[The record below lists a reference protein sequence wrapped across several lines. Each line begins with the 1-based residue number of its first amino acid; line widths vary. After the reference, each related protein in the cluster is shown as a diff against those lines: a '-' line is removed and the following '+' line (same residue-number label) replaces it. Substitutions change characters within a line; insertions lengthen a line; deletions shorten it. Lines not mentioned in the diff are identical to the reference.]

1 MRSLQTT
8 GVVMAILTL
17 PCSGMTYAGAWQSA
31 VALPMT
37 VEHDSNPLLLT
48 SDEKA
53 ITRTIIAPDYTLV
66 GNFDRDQ
73 WKFGLGVNVERSSDT
88 DVVSNREDP
97 RLSFGWQ
104 RETEKGGYGLT
115 ARYIESS
122 TLSTEVQ
129 QTGVTDSTDGTQKLS
144 NIGGNWRSAVTER
157 SSLVDEID
165 LTHVEYD
172 TASLTNYDELTNRL
186 SWLYQ
191 WNERVELFTRFEAT
205 RYEPKDDTST
215 LGSSNSYTPV
225 VGVNYQISERFTGS
239 VYGGMNKVSNSNS
252 GPTGQGGVSL
262 RYTGERVETN
272 AEASRSTI
280 ANGENGLVESD
291 ELRGNWSYLLD
302 ETSRV
307 GVDGSWQKTKGDA
320 PSTFRTYGAF
330 VSRELSPFW
339 LARLSFTYKE
349 RERDGLPNADAN
361 IIGMTLIYSHPD
373 F

>member
-1 MRSLQTT
+1 
-8 GVVMAILTL
+8 MAILTL
-17 PCSGMTYAGAWQSA
+17 PCSGISYAGTWQSA

-48 SDEKA
+48 TNEKA
-53 ITRTIIAPDYTLV
+53 VTRTIIAPDYTLL
-66 GNFDRDQ
+66 GNFDQDQ
-73 WKFGLGVNVERSSDT
+73 WTFGLGINVERSSDT

-129 QTGVTDSTDGTQKLS
+129 ETGVTDSTDGTQKLS

-157 SSLVDEID
+157 STLVNEID

-172 TASLTNYDELTNRL
+172 TTTLTNYDELTNRL

-191 WNERVELFTRFEAT
+191 WNERVELFTRFDAT
-205 RYEPKDDTST
+205 RYEPKDDTNT
-215 LGSSNSYTPV
+215 FGSSNSYTGV
-225 VGVNYQISERFTGS
+225 AGVNFQISERFTGS
-239 VYGGMNKVSNSNS
+239 VYGGMNEVSNSNS
-252 GPTGQGGVSL
+252 GPTGQGGANL
-262 RYTGERVETN
+262 RYTGERVESSV
-272 AEASRSTI
+272 EASRSTI

-307 GVDGSWQKTKGDA
+307 GVDGSWQKNQRGRA
-320 PSTFRTYGAF
+320 QYLSQIQRLCESGALAF
-330 VSRELSPFW
+330 LACTPILHLQRARARW
-339 LARLSFTYKE
+339 LAE
-349 RERDGLPNADAN
+349 RRCQHHRDDLD
-361 IIGMTLIYSHPD
+361 L
-373 F
+373 

>member
-1 MRSLQTT
+1 
-8 GVVMAILTL
+8 MAILTL
-17 PCSGMTYAGAWQSA
+17 PCSGMTYAGTWQSE

-53 ITRTIIAPDYTLV
+53 VTRTIIAPDYTLV

-157 SSLVDEID
+157 STLVNEID

-172 TASLTNYDELTNRL
+172 TDSLTNYDELTNRF

-191 WNERVELFTRFEAT
+191 WNERTELFTRFEAT
-205 RYEPKDDTST
+205 RYEPKDETT

-239 VYGGMNKVSNSNS
+239 VYGGVNKVSDSDS
-252 GPTGQGGVSL
+252 GPTGQGGVNL
-262 RYTGERVETN
+262 RYTGERFESFV
-272 AEASRSTI
+272 EASRSTI
-280 ANGENGLVESD
+280 ANGEDGLVESD
-291 ELRGNWSYLLD
+291 ELRGNVSYLLD

-307 GVDGSWQKTKGDA
+307 GVDGSWQETKGDA
-320 PSTFRTYGAF
+320 PSTFRTYGAY

>member
-1 MRSLQTT
+1 
-8 GVVMAILTL
+8 MAILTL
-17 PCSGMTYAGAWQSA
+17 PCSGMTYAGTWQSA

-48 SDEKA
+48 TDEKA
-53 ITRTIIAPDYTLV
+53 VTRTIIAPDYTLV

-73 WKFGLGVNVERSSDT
+73 WQFGLGVNVERSSDT
-88 DVVSNREDP
+88 DVVSDREDP
-97 RLSFGWQ
+97 RLSFSWQ

-129 QTGVTDSTDGTQKLS
+129 ETGVTDSNDGTQKLS
-144 NIGGNWRSAVTER
+144 NIGGNWRTALTER
-157 SSLVDEID
+157 STLVNETDY
-165 LTHVEYD
+165 THVEYD
-172 TASLTNYDELTNRL
+172 TDSLTNYDELTTRFSL
-186 SWLYQ
+186 LYQ
-191 WNERVELFTRFEAT
+191 WSERVELFTRSEAT
-205 RYEPKDDTST
+205 RYEPKDETT
-215 LGSSNSYTPV
+215 LGSSNSYTQV
-225 VGVNYQISERFTGS
+225 AGVNFQISEKFTGS
-239 VYGGMNKVSNSNS
+239 VYGGVNKVSDSDS
-252 GPTGQGGVSL
+252 GATGQGGANL
-262 RYTGERVETN
+262 RYTGERVETSVD
-272 AEASRSTI
+272 ASRSTI
-280 ANGENGLVESD
+280 ANGENGLIESD
-291 ELRGNWSYLLD
+291 ELRGTWSYLLD

-307 GVDGSWQKTKGDA
+307 GVDGSWQETKGDA
-320 PSTFRTYGAF
+320 PSTFRRYGAW